1 MKKLFVLLLLC
12 SPVWGAD
19 TMMRIVNPITGV
31 PIDVLYHDNGDG
43 TYSMGI
49 YGSITVEGT
58 DITEYGSSAV
68 GADNAIHVQPGTGAT
83 WAVTQSGE
91 WDLSATLDNL
101 PAANLGQQAMAASLS
116 IVPANNITDA
126 TYIGDI
132 KFGEALPT
140 GTNVIG
146 GVNIYGSDGT
156 ARLVKTDSG
165 GAIQVDVESG
175 TVTAT
180 ATDLDIRDLSSA
192 ADSVSAVQSGTWTV
206 QPGNTA
212 NTTAWLVTGTG
223 GTFPATQSGNW
234 SVRLQDGSGNAVT
247 STASAL
253 DVNIK
258 SGVTDDPAEG
268 AAATS
273 TDPVI
278 IGGQAEST
286 EKAAVDDGDAS
297 RLVTDL
303 VGKLVTSPHAVSDYY
318 FVATGDG
325 ETGTTEEV
333 LLAASESLRYY
344 ITSVVVS
351 NEDADTSTAVLI
363 LDGASGSTL
372 ARIPAPMGG
381 GAVWTPATPIPLSA
395 VNKAVVWKAAAA
407 ATTVYVT
414 VTGFKSAR

>member
-132 KFGEALPT
+132 KFGESLPA
-140 GTNVIG
+140 GTNLIG
-146 GVNIYGSDGT
+146 NVLIYGSDGEN
-156 ARLVKTDSG
+156 RLIKTDSG

-223 GTFPATQSGNW
+223 GTFPATQSGTW
-234 SVRLQDGSGNAVT
+234 SVRTQDGSGNALT
-247 STASAL
+247 STSNAL

-258 SGVTDDPAEG
+258 SGLQDDPAEG
-268 AAATS
+268 AEAT
-273 TDPVI
+273 TDPVPA
-278 IGGQAEST
+278 GGVAEST
-286 EKAAVDDGDAS
+286 ERAAVHDGDSS

-303 VGKLVTSPHAVSDYY
+303 VGKQVTSPFAVSDYW
-318 FVATGDG
+318 FSATGDG
-325 ETGTTEEV
+325 ETGTSEET

-351 NEDADTSTAVLI
+351 NEDADTSTAVLL

-381 GAVWTPATPIPLSA
+381 GAVWTPATPIPLSS